1 MSAFVRKPAPN
12 FTVCAVENGQFKDI
26 SLHDYKEKKFVV
38 LFFYPKDFTLVCP
51 TEIIAFSD
59 RVAEFKKRN
68 TEVLGISCDS
78 ENTHRAWTN
87 VSRNEGGLG
96 NLNIPLLS
104 DKNHKISKEYGVF
117 LEEEGFSLRGLFIID
132 DKGILRHITINDLP
146 IGRNVDEVL
155 RLVDAIQFNDKH
167 GEVCPVG
174 WKAGAKSI
182 KPNQPN
188 EYFSEVYKK

>member
-12 FTVCAVENGQFKDI
+12 FTARAIDNGQFKDI
-26 SLHDYKEKKFVV
+26 SLNDYKEKFVV
-38 LFFYPKDFTLVCP
+38 LFFYPKDFTAVCP
-51 TEIIAFSD
+51 TEIVAFSD
-59 RVAEFKKRN
+59 RASEFKQRN
-68 TEVLGISCDS
+68 AEVLGISCDS
-78 ENTHRAWTN
+78 EETHRAWTN

-96 NLNIPLLS
+96 NLDIPLLS
-104 DKNHKISKEYGVF
+104 DKNHKISKDYGVF
-117 LEEEGFSLRGLFIID
+117 LEELGISLRGLFIID

-155 RLVDAIQFNDKH
+155 RLVDAIQFTDKH
-167 GEVCPVG
+167 GEACPIG

-182 KPNQPN
+182 KLNKPN